1 MQTDIETIKINGID
15 YVRADQVKDGKPN
28 GNRAVIVVDRGWIFA
43 GDVERTDDRIYLTRS
58 VWVFKWS
65 SIGFSA
71 VIDNPKSDEVDIRK
85 IDDLDI
91 PESSEIFCI
100 PVSDNWGLE

>member
-15 YVRADQVKDGKPN
+15 YVRADQAKIKPN
-28 GNRAVIVVDRGWIFA
+28 GNRAVVVVDRGWIFA
-43 GDVERTDDRIYLTRS
+43 GDIERENGRIYLTRA
-58 VWVFKWS
+58 VWLFKWS

-71 VIDNPKSDEVDIRK
+71 VIDAPESGNVDIRK
-85 IDDLDI
+85 IDDVDI